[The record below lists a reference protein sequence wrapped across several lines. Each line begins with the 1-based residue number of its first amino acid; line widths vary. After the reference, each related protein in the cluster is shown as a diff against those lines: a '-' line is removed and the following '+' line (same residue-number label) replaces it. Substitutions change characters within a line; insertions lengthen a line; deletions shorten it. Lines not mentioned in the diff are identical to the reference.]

1 MDVIESFWVLPGFT
15 YLKQFL
21 LRFYLIL
28 LGFTGFYLVVEWFVI
43 FFLVSLCV
51 LEQTSNLR
59 KRLSFEQL
67 SDDLCDLTGA
77 AADDDCALSVSQ
89 SWLRQCRYSFKTR

>member
-28 LGFTGFYLVVEWFVI
+28 LVFTGFYLVV
-43 FFLVSLCV
+43 
-51 LEQTSNLR
+51 
-59 KRLSFEQL
+59 LSFTEF
-67 SDDLCDLTGA
+67 
-77 AADDDCALSVSQ
+77 
-89 SWLRQCRYSFKTR
+89 Y